1 MGVPISESITE
12 SYRKDVSTNFKLKKS
27 DKRRR
32 VEEEDE
38 VEEKAELP
46 AVHAISEI
54 QPEIKELWN
63 QVMLLKKSSDLK
75 QGRNA
80 LPCFAFARGACKRND
95 CYYSHA
101 EVPQT
106 ASSNS
111 GAPRD
116 APP

>member
-32 VEEEDE
+32 KEEEDE

-46 AVHAISEI
+46 AVHTMSDI

-63 QVMLLKKSSDLK
+63 LVMLLKRSSDLK
-75 QGRNA
+75 QTRNA
-80 LPCFAFARGACKRND
+80 LPCFDFCKRKMR
-95 CYYSHA
+95 
-101 EVPQT
+101 EKQL
-106 ASSNS
+106 
-111 GAPRD
+111 
-116 APP
+116 